1 MKFVLLESRGGNYL
15 VVAENIA
22 WLRTGENGQT
32 NVGMVGGSPLLV
44 MGSIEQVAAKILAA
58 AQPDDQPDAAAPPP
72 PPAAVPDIPVTAQEP
87 ETTAAPQ
94 TPVPERS
101 QAAHEPRSSLA
112 DRVARA
118 AAPAVKAGSQRLM
131 TISD

>member
-44 MGSIEQVAAKILAA
+44 MGSIEEVAAKILAA
-58 AQPDDQPDAAAPPP
+58 AQPDDQPDAAA